1 MSQSDADCVGQA
13 NIETIWAVVPVAG
26 SGTRLRP
33 HTYTR
38 PKPLFNVAGQP
49 IIGHILDR
57 LVALGIRQIA
67 LVVGSMGEHIV
78 EYVQQRE
85 DFATVVSVE
94 QKELLG
100 LGHAVSLVRSVVHA
114 DSMLIVYGD
123 TVFQADLQP
132 VVNSV
137 EEGMLGVKQVDD
149 PYRFGV
155 VVEKNGRVTRL
166 VEKPDKFV
174 SDQAIVGVNF
184 IRNSGWLFEC
194 LNQLMAEDRR
204 TRGEFQLTD
213 ALQLMVE
220 QGAHLA
226 TFPVE
231 QWFDCGTQE
240 ALLVTNRH
248 LLEDAPVPN
257 HTQETAIIPPVYID
271 PTAEVRRSVIGPYVS
286 IGAGAQVDSVIA
298 RNMII
303 GAQAVVE
310 NIILE
315 DTLIGFQAVVKGR
328 ASRLNVGDLSEITS

>member
-1 MSQSDADCVGQA
+1 VQQG
-13 NIETIWAVVPVAG
+13 NIDPIWAVIPVAG

-49 IIGHILDR
+49 IIGHILDQ
-57 LVALGIRQIA
+57 LVSLGIRRIV
-67 LVVGSMGEHIV
+67 LVVGNMGEDIV
-78 EYVQQRE
+78 EYVQQRG
-85 DFATVVSVE
+85 DFVAVVRVE

-100 LGHAVSLVRSVVHA
+100 LGHAISLVRSVVH
-114 DSMLIVYGD
+114 DDPMLVVYGD
-123 TVFQADLQP
+123 TIFQADLQP
-132 VVNSV
+132 VVNSIA
-137 EEGMLGVKQVDD
+137 EGILGVKQVDD
-149 PYRFGV
+149 PHRFGV

-166 VEKPDKFV
+166 VEKPEEFV
-174 SDQAIVGVNF
+174 SDRAIVGVNF
-184 IRNSGWLFEC
+184 VRNSGWLFEC
-194 LNQLMAEDRR
+194 LNQLMAEERR

-220 QGAHLA
+220 QGAHLT

-231 QWFDCGTQE
+231 QWFDCGNQE

-248 LLEDAPVPN
+248 LLEGAPVPN
-257 HTQETAIIPPVYID
+257 HIQDTAIIPPVYID
-271 PTAEVRRSVIGPYVS
+271 PTAKVRRSVIGPYVS

-303 GAQAVVE
+303 GAQAVVD
-310 NIILE
+310 NILLE